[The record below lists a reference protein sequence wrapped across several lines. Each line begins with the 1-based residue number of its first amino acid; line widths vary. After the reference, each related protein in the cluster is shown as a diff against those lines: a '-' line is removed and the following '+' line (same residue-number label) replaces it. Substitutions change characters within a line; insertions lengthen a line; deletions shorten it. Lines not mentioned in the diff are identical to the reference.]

1 MGEEQ
6 KFFETTDGYVLHGRD
21 DEVGNIYGRG
31 LPLRV
36 YMLLAEPLKANSTD
50 QLTFLS

>member
-31 LPLRV
+31 LPLHVAGR
-36 YMLLAEPLKANSTD
+36 ATKSKFNRPINFFI
-50 QLTFLS
+50 LT

>member
-21 DEVGNIYGRG
+21 DEVGNIYGWG
-31 LPLRV
+31 YL